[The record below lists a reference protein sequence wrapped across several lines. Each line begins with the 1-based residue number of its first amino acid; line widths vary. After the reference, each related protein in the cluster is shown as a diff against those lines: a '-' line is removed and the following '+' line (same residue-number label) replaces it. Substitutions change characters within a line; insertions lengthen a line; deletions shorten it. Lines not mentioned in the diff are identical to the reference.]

1 LPVDKLGDRIN
12 GFLRKKL
19 LPCNNGLKPG
29 YIVGFDTG
37 KSVLFVYTWDIFLNP
52 FILHVGL

>member
-1 LPVDKLGDRIN
+1 MDKLGDRIN